1 MNHTKKL
8 EILKGLRKLCQ
19 GAVVFGFVT
28 SAGGNILHAVE
39 AYAGRPVAILS
50 IAVVL
55 AALIPAIFGWM
66 FEIASR
72 VFFRREAHIVMKLI
86 AFTGAAGISGI
97 TAWNSYFHQRD
108 AFSHFGDATQAKLL
122 PFAIDGLMIIGSVYL
137 LELGFQIR
145 DLEAW
150 IEAGGN
156 VRKIK
161 EEAPP
166 PVKKDREP
174 TKKEKIIQILA
185 RAPELDAKA
194 VAAATGATYNYAY
207 SVMQDL
213 KQRATDLVEVEE
225 PQLA

>member
-1 MNHTKKL
+1 MNYAKKL
-8 EILKGLRKLCQ
+8 GILKGLRKLCQ

-39 AYAGRPVAILS
+39 AFTGRPVAVLV
-50 IAVVL
+50 IAIFL
-55 AALIPAIFGWM
+55 AALIPAIFGFM

-72 VFFRREAHIVMKLI
+72 VFFRKEAPIVMKLI

-108 AFSHFGDATQAKLL
+108 AFSHFGDQTQAFLL
-122 PFAIDGLMIIGSVYL
+122 PVAIDGLMIIGSVYL

-156 VRKIK
+156 IRKMMPEISV
-161 EEAPP
+161 PS
-166 PVKKDREP
+166 KKDREP
-174 TKKEKIIQILA
+174 TKRDRIIQILA
-185 RAPELDAKA
+185 KAPQLDAKA
-194 VAAATGATYNYAY
+194 IAAAAGTSYNYAY
-207 SVMQDL
+207 AVMTEL
-213 KQRATDLVEVEE
+213 KKQATELIEE

>member
-1 MNHTKKL
+1 MNHGKRLKL
-8 EILKGLRKLCQ
+8 LKALQKLCQ
-19 GAVVFGFVT
+19 GAVIFGFIT
-28 SAGGNILHAVE
+28 SAGGNVLHAVE
-39 AYAGRPVAILS
+39 GYAGSPVWILA

-55 AALIPAIFGWM
+55 AALIPAIFGIM

-86 AFTGAAGISGI
+86 AFLGAAGISGI

-108 AFSHFGDATQAKLL
+108 AFSHFGDATQATLL

-137 LELGFQIR
+137 LELGFQVR

-156 VRKIK
+156 VRKVHP
-161 EEAPP
+161 EMPV

-174 TKKEKIIQILA
+174 TKRDRIIQILA
-185 RAPELDAKA
+185 KAPELDAKA
-194 VAAATGATYNYAY
+194 IAAAAGTSYNYAY
-207 SVMQDL
+207 SVITEL
-213 KQRATDLVEVEE
+213 KKRAGEMVEE

>member
-1 MNHTKKL
+1 MNYAKKL
-8 EILKGLRKLCQ
+8 GILKGLRKLCQ
-19 GAVVFGFVT
+19 GAVIFGFVT

-39 AYAGRPVAILS
+39 AFTGRPVAVLV
-50 IAVVL
+50 IAIFL
-55 AALIPAIFGWM
+55 AALIPAIFGFM

-72 VFFRREAHIVMKLI
+72 VFFRKEAPIVMKLI

-122 PFAIDGLMIIGSVYL
+122 PLAIDGLMIIGSVYL

-156 VRKIK
+156 VRKTK
-161 EEAPP
+161 EVTPAP
-166 PVKKDREP
+166 VRKDKEP
-174 TKKEKIIQILA
+174 SKRDRIIAILA
-185 RAPELDAKA
+185 KAPELDAKA
-194 VAAATGATYNYAY
+194 IAAATDTSYNYAKV
-207 SVMQDL
+207 VMNEL
-213 KQRATDLVEVEE
+213 KQRAEDLIEE

>member
-1 MNHTKKL
+1 MNHAKKL
-8 EILKGLRKLCQ
+8 GLLQGLKKLCQ

-39 AYAGRPVAILS
+39 AYVGSHWVTLS
-50 IAVVL
+50 IAIAL
-55 AALIPAIFGWM
+55 AALIPAIFGFM

-72 VFFRREAHIVMKLI
+72 IFFRKEAHIIMKII

-108 AFSHFGDATQAKLL
+108 AFSHFGDATQAMLL

-150 IEAGGN
+150 IEAGGARPPK
-156 VRKIK
+156 VRD
-161 EEAPP
+161 EPV
-166 PVKKDREP
+166 PVKVDKP
-174 TKKEKIIQILA
+174 PSKKERIAAVWSQYPEWGIQTIA
-185 RAPELDAKA
+185 EKTDAS
-194 VAAATGATYNYAY
+194 YNYVHAVV
-207 SVMQDL
+207 SEL
-213 KQRATDLVEVEE
+213 KNRTTEAV
-225 PQLA
+225 PA